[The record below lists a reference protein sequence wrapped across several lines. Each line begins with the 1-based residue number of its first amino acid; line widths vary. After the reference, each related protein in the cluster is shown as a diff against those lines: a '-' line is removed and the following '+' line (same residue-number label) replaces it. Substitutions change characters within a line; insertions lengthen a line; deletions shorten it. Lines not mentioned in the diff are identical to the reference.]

1 MKTNLLNF
9 LISLKNASQVNKNF
23 LIIRSSKQTVKLIEC
38 LYAEKFILSF
48 QFLVNKTHI
57 KVFLKKY
64 LNLCFFKNLKIMSTG
79 SFDKYLKYSELC
91 KIINKNKTLILS
103 TSKGLLSSETCKQK
117 RLGGKLL
124 FVC

>member
-57 KVFLKKY
+57 KVFLKKS
-64 LNLCFFKNLKIMSTG
+64 NSIT
-79 SFDKYLKYSELC
+79 
-91 KIINKNKTLILS
+91 IISI
-103 TSKGLLSSETCKQK
+103 
-117 RLGGKLL
+117 
-124 FVC
+124 